1 MAKRKVGTIRRG
13 ILNLRL
19 RVPAGVKLTAGET
32 STLIDVWKDD
42 QKILTGNHTQLETAN
57 QAITR
62 NISRIP
68 DSLQEVTQARTEA
81 ARFFKITKDPIKKR
95 EWARRLVV
103 AERARVAIKGSQ
115 KRMIVMQDRIKTLV
129 SDAVLEKRALDTR
142 IAEAEAYAKMGTGL
156 KLVGESLIDA
166 RFKVKANEIHFRDL
180 ELGIEDLDKTIK
192 AVGDDS
198 IMAEAKSI
206 LSGGKKG

>member
-42 QKILTGNHTQLETAN
+42 QKVLTENHTQLETAS
-57 QAITR
+57 QAIAR
-62 NISRIP
+62 NINRIP
-68 DSLQEVTQARTEA
+68 EALQEVTLARTEA
-81 ARFFKITKDPIKKR
+81 ARYFKITKDPLKRR

-115 KRMIVMQDRIKTLV
+115 KRMVVMQDRVKTLV
-129 SDAVLEKRALDTR
+129 QDAVLEKRALDTR
-142 IAEAEAYAKMGTGL
+142 IAEAEAYAKMGSGL

-180 ELGIEDLDKTIK
+180 ELGIEDLDKVVK
-192 AVGDDS
+192 QVGEDS
-198 IMAEAKSI
+198 IMAEAKLI
-206 LSGGKKG
+206 LSGGKK